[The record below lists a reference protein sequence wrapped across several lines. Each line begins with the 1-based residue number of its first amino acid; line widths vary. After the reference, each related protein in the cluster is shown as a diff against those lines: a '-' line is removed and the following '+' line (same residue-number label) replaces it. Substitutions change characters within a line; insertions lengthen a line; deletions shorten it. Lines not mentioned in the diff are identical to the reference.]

1 MRTLASLL
9 IGTFVGPFNSASRLL
24 RFGRFCL
31 GLVKSL
37 LSGMTLKHELPG
49 STKRKRNTKE
59 LHATPSP
66 PQKRQL
72 RISIPPSVSPALH
85 DTLHSHNDDTHNT
98 PTTGSSDPNSLFD
111 EPTIATSP
119 TPRHPPAL
127 LTAPPIQGLFFT
139 PSLRLPTDVAD
150 TIMQYCLDTYFQDE
164 GVNQV
169 MLFGRFLEPT
179 SVLVDSDPPS
189 PPSGLPPI
197 LRRLLVTLESM
208 LLPVLPLDTHNLLFP
223 RVPTQAR
230 QAILNLY
237 QPGEGISPHVDL
249 LKRFG
254 DGIIGVSLGSG
265 CTMQFARS
273 KPNEK
278 PLGDDPG
285 ATRDRWGVYLPERSV
300 IVLSED
306 ARYGWTHGI
315 DRCTQDYVAS
325 ALEAAPGT
333 WIDRG
338 VRLSITFRWLLPGGD
353 IVGDDLCESN
363 TL

>member
-1 MRTLASLL
+1 MA
-9 IGTFVGPFNSASRLL
+9 
-24 RFGRFCL
+24 
-31 GLVKSL
+31 
-37 LSGMTLKHELPG
+37 LKHELSG
-49 STKRKRNTKE
+49 STKRKKGP
-59 LHATPSP
+59 LHTTPSP
-66 PQKRQL
+66 PRKRQHL
-72 RISIPPSVSPALH
+72 RISIPPSVSPAPH
-85 DTLHSHNDDTHNT
+85 DALHSHDEDTHDI
-98 PTTGSSDPNSLFD
+98 PTTGLSEPNSLFD
-111 EPTIATSP
+111 EPTITISP
-119 TPRHPPAL
+119 TSNPIPDGLIPAL

-139 PSLRLPTDVAD
+139 PSLRLSPDVAD
-150 TIMQYCLDTYFQDE
+150 QMMQHCLDTYFQEE

-169 MLFGRFLEPT
+169 MLFSRFLEPT
-179 SVLVDSDPPS
+179 SVLVDPVPSS

-197 LRRLLVTLESM
+197 LRRLLITLEGM
-208 LLPVLPLDTHNLLFP
+208 LFPVLPLDTHNLLFP

-265 CTMQFARS
+265 CTMQFVRS
-273 KPNEK
+273 TPSEK

-285 ATRDRWGVYLPERSV
+285 ATRDRWDVYLPERSV

-315 DRCTQDYVAS
+315 DRCRQDYVAS
-325 ALEAAPGT
+325 DDSALGAAPGT

-353 IVGDDLCESN
+353 IVGDDPCESN
-363 TL
+363 TVE